1 MAREDDVIAILQA
14 SREPLLGSL
23 TDALLFRNWV
33 RTLEESSQKRVDSFH
48 IEILDYFE
56 KEKNESPSEIRV
68 KPTQAIFEFAL
79 KNIDSDPES
88 MVIFLRQHETFGNYI
103 FENESFLK
111 ETTQMY
117 NTYLEYVDNDIA
129 SVIANLQA
137 NQDVLLRSM
146 VDDPIFREWAESFD
160 EEGQATLHEFSND
173 MLKLLEISTNQ
184 ERAYAF
190 AYNKS
195 GANFRVYPAPET
207 FKLALRNIDSDPNFM
222 INFLRLNVE
231 IKEYLALNADVLN
244 EISSAFDDYLKS
256 LNKDTPMQDS
266 IELSEGSQAS
276 TVPENTQAIIQKIAE
291 NKEIFHDLKHRFQR
305 LRLLESEVPSAKAQY
320 NDLWTSSDLYTWLR
334 FKPNIKIMIEH
345 FHDDLFEAILR
356 DSDTKAHPTK
366 VYLPFTNALSRYIA
380 YNLETGEVQLNNSI
394 ALKEYLTHHP
404 QVTDY
409 LMKSLGNLK
418 KCTAAFKHHLDKKQA
433 KKHSGKPEDM
443 HIDSTEK
450 ENVHNDKKEK
460 QEDHDMPE
468 VNDYSGPSSPK
479 PKKK

>member
-1 MAREDDVIAILQA
+1 MAREDHIMAILQA
-14 SREPLLGSL
+14 SRESILGTL
-23 TDALLFRNWV
+23 TDVLVFRNWV
-33 RTLEESSQKRVDSFH
+33 RTLDEPSQKRVDSFYT
-48 IEILDYFE
+48 EMVSCFE
-56 KEKNESPSEIRV
+56 KDQNKGPSEIIV
-68 KPTQAIFEFAL
+68 KPTLAIFESTL

-88 MVIFLRQHETFGNYI
+88 MRIFLRQHEVIEKYI
-103 FENESFLK
+103 SDNESFLK
-111 ETTQMY
+111 ETTEMY
-117 NTYLEYVDNDIA
+117 NAYLEYVDKDTA
-129 SVIANLQA
+129 SVIASLQA
-137 NQDVLLRSM
+137 AQDVLLRSM
-146 VDDPIFREWAESFD
+146 VNDPIYIQWAESFD
-160 EEGQATLHEFSND
+160 EESQALFREFSND
-173 MLKLLEISTNQ
+173 MLRLLERSTNQ
-184 ERAYAF
+184 ERAYASEN
-190 AYNKS
+190 NKS
-195 GANFRVYPAPET
+195 TVNFRVYPAPET
-207 FKLALRNIDSDPNFM
+207 FKLALRNIDSEPNFM

-256 LNKDTPMQDS
+256 LNKDIPMQDA

-276 TVPENTQAIIQKIAE
+276 TVPENIQAIIQKIAE

-320 NDLWTSSDLYTWLR
+320 NDLWTSSDLYTWMR
-334 FKPNIKIMIEH
+334 FKPNIKVTIEH

-356 DSDTKAHPTK
+356 GSDTESQPTK

-380 YNLETGEVQLNNSI
+380 YNIETGEVQLNNSF
-394 ALKEYLTHHP
+394 ALKEYLAHHP

-409 LMKSLGNLK
+409 LLNNLDKLK
-418 KCTAAFKHHLDKKQA
+418 KCTTVFKHHLDKKQA
-433 KKHSGKPEDM
+433 KKQSGKSEDM

-450 ENVHNDKKEK
+450 ENVHNHKKDK